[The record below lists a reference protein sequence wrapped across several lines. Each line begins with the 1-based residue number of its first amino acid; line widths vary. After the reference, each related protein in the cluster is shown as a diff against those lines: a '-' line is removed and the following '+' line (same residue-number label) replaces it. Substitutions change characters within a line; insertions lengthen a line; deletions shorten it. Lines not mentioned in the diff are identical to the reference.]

1 MTLNTFAMAM
11 LVEFAVREAGPDAS
25 LEEMKAIAYAMRNRV
40 RAGWFDGS
48 WVKCIER
55 AAETGGNEAPVN
67 LRPIL
72 DADVRPVQMLL
83 QSVEDIYHGSR
94 EQPVQK
100 GWGGEKVDPDAQGSS
115 LEAAVGTSLY
125 WVHIKRPIRPW
136 FVENIIRDRQNH
148 PERTSLGMWR
158 FHK

>member
-25 LEEMKAIAYAMRNRV
+25 LEEMKAICYALRNRV
-40 RAGWFDGS
+40 RAGWFGS
-48 WVKCIER
+48 DYIDCME
-55 AAETGGNEAPVN
+55 AANEAAGNDRIPFRIDHKARPVEM
-67 LRPIL
+67 LMQVIE
-72 DADVRPVQMLL
+72 DVRYS
-83 QSVEDIYHGSR
+83 QSGST
-94 EQPVQK
+94 QK
-100 GWGGEKVDPDAQGSS
+100 GERTDPDAQGDS

-125 WVHIKRPIRPW
+125 WVNIRRPIRPW
-136 FVENIIRDRQNH
+136 FVENIIRDHNNH